1 MQDGGMP
8 MKVRL
13 LYPAQMGIE
22 GLKSGGAVELHDNV
36 TIEELLQSLN
46 LKKEQLEQSGLPDQ
60 ESLRDRLR
68 KIDPED
74 FGHYKL

>member
-1 MQDGGMP
+1 

-13 LYPAQMGIE
+13 HYPAQMGIE

-46 LKKEQLEQSGLPDQ
+46 LKKEQLRYVLVYVNGERKGTNHMLSHNDELKLYLPV
-60 ESLRDRLR
+60 
-68 KIDPED
+68 
-74 FGHYKL
+74 GGG